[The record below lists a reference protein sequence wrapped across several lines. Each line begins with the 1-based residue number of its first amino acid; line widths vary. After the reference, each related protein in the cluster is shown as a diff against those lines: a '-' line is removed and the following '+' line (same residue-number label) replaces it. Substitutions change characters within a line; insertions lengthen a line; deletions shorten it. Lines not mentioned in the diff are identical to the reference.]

1 MKPNNK
7 LMKILNAELKWN
19 KRRIECFVEILLAI
33 MVVRTINLPII
44 ANQIVNRTK
53 LKNRYRRLQRFFSGC
68 NIDYDQVAKFIF
80 KLFCF
85 DNKKVYLLM
94 DRTNWKWG
102 KIHINILFLSIV
114 YRGIGI
120 PIYWL
125 MLNKG
130 GNSNTRERASLIQRF
145 VKVFGKESIAGLLA
159 DREFIGKRWFGW
171 LISEKIPFYIRI
183 RNDADTTNKNGKGI
197 EAAWLFYALKSGE
210 QLTIGKKK
218 IFDCDVFLSG
228 GRAPNGDLMIIA
240 SNIECGNAVETYL
253 LRWQIEVLFQCLKS
267 RGFRFE
273 DTHITNRNKIKKLI
287 VLLVIGFCW
296 AHIVGEWRHSNECA
310 IKLKK
315 HGRKAISYFRYG
327 LDLIHEA
334 IATLVETARPIKKL
348 INFLVPPD
356 IPLECFK
363 KQRQVVG
370 MVF

>member
-1 MKPNNK
+1 MKPSNK
-7 LMKILNAELKWN
+7 LTKILNAELKWN
-19 KRRIECFVEILLAI
+19 KRRIECFAEMLLAI
-33 MVVRTINLPII
+33 MVVRTINLSMI
-44 ANQIVNRTK
+44 ANQIVNNAK
-53 LKNRYRRLQRFFSGC
+53 LKNRYRRLQRFFASC
-68 NIDYDQVAKFIF
+68 KIDYDQVAKFIF

-130 GNSNTRERASLIQRF
+130 GNSTTRERASLVQRF
-145 VKVFGKESIAGLLA
+145 VKIFGKEAIAGLLA
-159 DREFIGKRWFGW
+159 DREFIGDKWFGW
-171 LISEKIPFYIRI
+171 LIAEKIPFYIRI
-183 RNDADTTNKNGKGI
+183 RNDADTTSKNGKSI
-197 EAAWLFYALKSGE
+197 EASWLFHGLKAGE
-210 QLTIGKKK
+210 QLAIGKKK
-218 IFDCDVFLSG
+218 IFGHYVFLSG
-228 GRAPNGDLMIIA
+228 GRAPNGDLMLIA
-240 SNIECGNAVETYL
+240 SNIECENAVETYL

-267 RGFRFE
+267 RGFCFE
-273 DTHITNRNKIKKLI
+273 DTHITDRGKIKKLI

-296 AHIVGEWRHSNECA
+296 AHITGEWQHSNKCA

-315 HGRKAISYFRYG
+315 HGRKAVSYFRYG

-334 IATLVETARPIKKL
+334 IAKLFETVRPIKKL

-363 KQRQVVG
+363 KQRQIVG
-370 MVF
+370 RIF